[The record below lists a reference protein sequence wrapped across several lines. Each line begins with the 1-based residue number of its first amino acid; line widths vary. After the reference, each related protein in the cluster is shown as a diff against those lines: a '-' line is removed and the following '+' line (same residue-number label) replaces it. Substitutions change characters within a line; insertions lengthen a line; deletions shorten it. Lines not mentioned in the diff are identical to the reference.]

1 MTQVLMWVCL
11 ICSQPMAPCQLTDL
25 DSGVVVHVPCRSAH
39 HRHFKS
45 REGRPLQGGRRRVVR
60 KGGSRC

>member
-1 MTQVLMWVCL
+1 
-11 ICSQPMAPCQLTDL
+11 MAPCQLTDL